1 MGRSG
6 APQTPVARRSRA
18 TPGRRRTGPRAPL
31 RAAVKDRGRRG
42 LREREWPGGP
52 AWRAQLNAPGF
63 VRRMAAVLVTP
74 GVRAAAPPGID
85 PVEFGLALV
94 EDSCDLTAELELV
107 APAIAVSHDAEQEL
121 GGRAMAEF
129 AWPGTPV
136 LRLKPADDAGLGLV
150 GQTLH
155 GLAALGA
162 QQAVVLAA
170 DAPDLP
176 ALLIGKLLRALGS
189 TPRQPAGS
197 GGSSSRA
204 GSPGGFGGS
213 SLPAGRAGVEVAIC
227 PAEGGGLVA
236 LAAWLPPAG
245 WVAGMGSAGQPGDCR
260 TELDRLDA
268 VDRLRRCAPRRG
280 ALQVVPGWHRL
291 RSPAD
296 VGSLDP
302 GLEGWPATRGVLWPP
317 AP

>member
-1 MGRSG
+1 M
-6 APQTPVARRSRA
+6 
-18 TPGRRRTGPRAPL
+18 
-31 RAAVKDRGRRG
+31 
-42 LREREWPGGP
+42 
-52 AWRAQLNAPGF
+52 
-63 VRRMAAVLVTP
+63 LVTP

-94 EDSCDLTAELELV
+94 EDSCDLVAELALV

-121 GGRAMAEF
+121 GGRAMEEF
-129 AWPGTPV
+129 VWPGTPV

-162 QQAVVLAA
+162 QQGVVLAA

-176 ALLIGKLLRALGS
+176 ALLIGKLLRALG
-189 TPRQPAGS
+189 TAPRPPAGPGGSSPRAGTAGGS
-197 GGSSSRA
+197 GGSSPRA
-204 GSPGGFGGS
+204 GTAGASGGS
-213 SLPAGRAGVEVAIC
+213 SPRMGTAGGSGGSSPRMSKAGVDVAVC

-245 WVAGMGSAGQPGDCR
+245 WVAGTGSAGQPGDGR
-260 TELDRLDA
+260 IELDHLDA
-268 VDRLRRCAPRRG
+268 VGRLRRGAPRRG

-296 VGSLDP
+296 VGRLDP
-302 GLEGWPATRGVLWPP
+302 GLEGWPATRAVLRPP

>member
-1 MGRSG
+1 
-6 APQTPVARRSRA
+6 
-18 TPGRRRTGPRAPL
+18 
-31 RAAVKDRGRRG
+31 
-42 LREREWPGGP
+42 
-52 AWRAQLNAPGF
+52 
-63 VRRMAAVLVTP
+63 MAAVLITP
-74 GVRAAAPPGID
+74 GVRSAAPPGID

-94 EDSCDLTAELELV
+94 EDSCDLAAELELV

-162 QQAVVLAA
+162 QQGVVLAA

-176 ALLIGKLLRALGS
+176 ALLIGKLLRALG
-189 TPRQPAGS
+189 TAPRPPAPS
-197 GGSSSRA
+197 GGPSSRA
-204 GSPGGFGGS
+204 GMSGGS
-213 SLPAGRAGVEVAIC
+213 GGPSSRAGTAGGSGGPSPRIGTAGVEVAVC

-245 WVAGMGSAGQPGDCR
+245 WVAGLGSAGQPGDR
-260 TELDRLDA
+260 WIELDDLDA
-268 VDRLRRCAPRRG
+268 VGRLRRGAPRRG
-280 ALQVVPGWHRL
+280 ALQLVPGWHRL

-296 VGSLDP
+296 VGRLDP
-302 GLEGWPATRGVLWPP
+302 GLEGWPATRAVLRPP